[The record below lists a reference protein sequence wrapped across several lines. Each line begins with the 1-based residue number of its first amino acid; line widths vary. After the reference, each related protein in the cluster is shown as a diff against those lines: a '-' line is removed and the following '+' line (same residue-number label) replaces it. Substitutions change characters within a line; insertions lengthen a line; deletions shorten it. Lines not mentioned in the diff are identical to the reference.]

1 MIKIPFSFIPNDV
14 LRKLSFGFFGISSIV
29 EKYFPFLKV
38 NLKQAEMRL
47 SPKEYISMCIVSTIF
62 FFLIFGFL
70 FMFLMGAFGVQK
82 AYMGFV
88 ISFIFAGFTFLQQM
102 MYPKML
108 VRKRIKGIERNLLAS
123 LQNMLIQLNS
133 GVPLFNILVSISKG
147 DYKEVSEEIGKAV
160 REINAGKPQVDALE
174 EIATTNPSLLFRRA
188 LWQIVNGMKSGSDM
202 SGVINESIVAIAEE
216 QVLQIQ
222 RYGGQLNP
230 LAMFY
235 MLVAVIV
242 PALSM
247 TFLITMSSFMS
258 LNDFGL
264 KLLFWGLFGMVMFF
278 QLMFLG
284 VIKSRRPNLLGE

>member
-1 MIKIPFSFIPNDV
+1 MIKIPFSFLPPEV
-14 LRKLSFGFFGISSIV
+14 LKKLSYMFFGISSMV
-29 EKYFPFLKV
+29 ERNFPFLKV
-38 NLKQAEMRL
+38 DLKQAQMRI
-47 SPKEYISMCIVSTIF
+47 SSKEYISMCFASTMF
-62 FFLIFGFL
+62 FFFTFGVLFIFVL
-70 FMFLMGAFGVQK
+70 GAFGVKK

-88 ISFIFAGFTFLQQM
+88 ISLIFSIFAFLEQM

-108 VRKRIKGIERNLLAS
+108 VRKRIRGIERNLLAAM
-123 LQNMLIQLNS
+123 QNMLIQLNS
-133 GVPLFNILVSISKG
+133 GVPLFNILVSISMG
-147 DYKEVSEEIGKAV
+147 DYREVSEEIGKAV
-160 REINAGKPQVDALE
+160 REINAGKAQVDALE

-188 LWQIVNGMKSGSDM
+188 LWQVVNGMKSGSDM
-202 SGVINESIVAIAEE
+202 AGVINECITAIAEE

-235 MLVAVIV
+235 MLIAVIV

-247 TFLITMSSFMS
+247 TFLIMMSSFMS

-264 KLLFWGLFGMVMFF
+264 KLLFWGLFGVVTFF